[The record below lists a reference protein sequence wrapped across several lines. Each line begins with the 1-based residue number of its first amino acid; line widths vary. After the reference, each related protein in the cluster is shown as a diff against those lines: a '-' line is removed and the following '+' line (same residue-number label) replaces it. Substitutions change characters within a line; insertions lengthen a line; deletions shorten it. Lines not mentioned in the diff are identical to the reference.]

1 MQMATVA
8 RVIVLMAHSV
18 IDNKTYGVQ
27 WHPNQH
33 NPFVFFHDPKTAGST
48 LRRYFSRAA
57 ARQRYPFFIPC
68 YGGVGCMTYGIKSHP
83 KHRQQSIVLAG
94 HFQWGIQND
103 LQLEEQNK
111 ERSSPPNEISC
122 FTMLRDPYQ
131 RTISYYYERIF
142 PSFPLRM
149 ADLEPEQLQDLLT
162 HFVRVSSQ
170 SLNSIDKIASSMDV
184 QTDKS
189 NSTVA
194 SDFIKHYV
202 HQSVGGTFT
211 DEG

>member
-1 MQMATVA
+1 
-8 RVIVLMAHSV
+8 
-18 IDNKTYGVQ
+18 
-27 WHPNQH
+27 
-33 NPFVFFHDPKTAGST
+33 
-48 LRRYFSRAA
+48 
-57 ARQRYPFFIPC
+57 
-68 YGGVGCMTYGIKSHP
+68 MTYNIKNHP
-83 KHRQQSIVLAG
+83 KHHQQSIVLAG

-103 LQLEEQNK
+103 LQLEEQKK
-111 ERSSPPNEISC
+111 ERSSPPKEVSC
-122 FTMLRDPYQ
+122 FTMLRDPHQ

-184 QTDKS
+184 ETDKS

-194 SDFIKHYV
+194 SDFIKHYI
-202 HQSVGGTFT
+202 HHSVGGTFT